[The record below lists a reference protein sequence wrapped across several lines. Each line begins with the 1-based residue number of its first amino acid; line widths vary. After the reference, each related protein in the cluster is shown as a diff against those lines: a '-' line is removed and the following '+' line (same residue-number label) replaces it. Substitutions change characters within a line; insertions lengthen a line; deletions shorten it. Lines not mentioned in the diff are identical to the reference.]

1 MPRNPGPA
9 NLQGR
14 LRAFEM
20 FAAGMRKAEIARELG
35 VTRAC
40 INDWRKKDLWA
51 ERLDSTVKN
60 AQEAVDH
67 ALGNEIA
74 EVIATLRGRL
84 KLRIAQLE
92 KLCDSPKDETKLRAI
107 QAWLQL
113 AGIKQ
118 GIPSPVEPA
127 RGSRNLHLIQDLLP
141 GEKHVAIEEDDGEA
155 SSLVE
160 GVSG

>member
-1 MPRNPGPA
+1 MPRPKGPA

-20 FAAGMRKAEIARELG
+20 FAAGMTKAAIARELG

-51 ERLDSTVKN
+51 ERLDTTVKV

-92 KLCDSPKDETKLRAI
+92 RLCDSPRDETKLRAI

-118 GIPSPVEPA
+118 GIPSPIEPA
-127 RGSRNLHLIQDLLP
+127 KGPRNLQLIQDLLP
-141 GEKHVAIEEDDGEA
+141 ETKHEILDEPDSEA
-155 SSLVE
+155 TGFVE